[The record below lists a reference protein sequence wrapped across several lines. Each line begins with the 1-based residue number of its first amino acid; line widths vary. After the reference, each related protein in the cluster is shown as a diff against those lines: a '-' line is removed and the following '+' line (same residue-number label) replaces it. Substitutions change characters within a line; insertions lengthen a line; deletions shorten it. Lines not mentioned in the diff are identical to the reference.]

1 MRRGECRRGG
11 RRGGAA
17 VDVVEDAL
25 LDHTQVLCH
34 GVLCT
39 VISSYCNRYLR
50 ASSNLSSLALHVL
63 LEPLP
68 ARLGSKRHRTANNTR
83 TTDTGCKAR
92 ARCTLRGTSR
102 RTQTQWQTVV
112 SALCTT
118 GTARQGDLA
127 VESAHA
133 ARSKRAQDPAQ
144 EQIARGRVDVRSRSL
159 YGGLLSARL
168 AIAVW
173 RAGALSDR

>member
-1 MRRGECRRGG
+1 MDVI
-11 RRGGAA
+11 
-17 VDVVEDAL
+17 VDGL
-25 LDHTQVLCH
+25 FDHTQTPCH
-34 GVLCT
+34 GALCT

-68 ARLGSKRHRTANNTR
+68 TRLGSKRHRTANNTR
-83 TTDTGCKAR
+83 TTDTGCNAR
-92 ARCTLRGTSR
+92 ARCTLRVTSR
-102 RTQTQWQTVV
+102 HTLQTRWQTVV
-112 SALCTT
+112 SARCTT
-118 GTARQGDLA
+118 GTARQGDPP

-144 EQIARGRVDVRSRSL
+144 EQIACGRVDVRSRSL

-173 RAGALSDR
+173 RAGALSDRSYTTPGE